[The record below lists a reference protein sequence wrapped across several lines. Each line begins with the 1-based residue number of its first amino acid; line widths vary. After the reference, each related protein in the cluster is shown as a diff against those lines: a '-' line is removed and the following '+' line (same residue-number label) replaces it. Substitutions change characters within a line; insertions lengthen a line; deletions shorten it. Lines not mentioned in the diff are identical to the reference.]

1 MYCSI
6 SCIVGDMY
14 IQPGDDKSVEAH
26 MHCKS
31 MLLLGVLMLIGERQN
46 QEPLQVT
53 VGKVG
58 ALLQRLCLGQGQQWT
73 TLQRFP
79 VSPGQT
85 MVRTIV
91 RQSRTDCV
99 TGCLTVWSTR
109 LSPLLSL
116 ASKADGTDART
127 NRQTR
132 PAILYLIMYSIP
144 ITCWQF
150 LTL

>member
-31 MLLLGVLMLIGERQN
+31 MLLLEVHMLMGERKN

-53 VGKVG
+53 VGKVS

-73 TLQRFP
+73 TLQRFL

-85 MVRTIV
+85 MGRTTV
-91 RQSRTDCV
+91 RQSCTL
-99 TGCLTVWSTR
+99 TECLTVWSTR

-132 PAILYLIMYSIP
+132 PAILYLIMYIIP
-144 ITCWQF
+144 MTCWQF